1 MITNASGS
9 THAQDLAAM
18 VKEMTED
25 HMRIFKAGHDA
36 GYAEG
41 YRDALAEARKLVEA
55 AIPKVTPLPPCER
68 CAQFEEV
75 HDQNCPDHPDY
86 DPTPYCSACGA
97 RKRSDCHCGP
107 LASND

>member
-1 MITNASGS
+1 MITNTSGS

-41 YRDALAEARKLVEA
+41 YRDAWVEARKMLEA
-55 AIPKVTPLPPCER
+55 AFASKVTP
-68 CAQFEEV
+68 
-75 HDQNCPDHPDY
+75 
-86 DPTPYCSACGA
+86 
-97 RKRSDCHCGP
+97 
-107 LASND
+107 